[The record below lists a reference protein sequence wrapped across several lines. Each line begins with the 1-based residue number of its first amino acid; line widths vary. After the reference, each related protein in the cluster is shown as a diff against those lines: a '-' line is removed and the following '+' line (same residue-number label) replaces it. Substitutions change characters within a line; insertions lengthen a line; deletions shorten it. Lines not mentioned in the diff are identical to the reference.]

1 MGTEK
6 KAGDLEEIQVLEGIS
21 ESEEIDRRVEEL
33 MAPEEEGNGKKKKK
47 KQKQKT
53 GHRSSEGGF
62 HPVRRFKGFSRK
74 RKIITVLV
82 LAAVVL
88 FGFSRMSGKAY
99 GKRSCIRHRQR
110 GCGVQYSCGNHCHEC
125 EGRRYRD
132 ERTGAGCG
140 GQHGSGAGSA
150 DCPERLR
157 PCCG

>member
-82 LAAVVL
+82 LAAVICL
-88 FGFSRMSGKAY
+88 
-99 GKRSCIRHRQR
+99 
-110 GCGVQYSCGNHCHEC
+110 
-125 EGRRYRD
+125 
-132 ERTGAGCG
+132 
-140 GQHGSGAGSA
+140 GSPV
-150 DCPERLR
+150 CPEERRSWGSRL
-157 PCCG
+157 P

>member
-62 HPVRRFKGFSRK
+62 HQTGR
-74 RKIITVLV
+74 
-82 LAAVVL
+82 
-88 FGFSRMSGKAY
+88 SGKAY

-125 EGRRYRD
+125 EG
-132 ERTGAGCG
+132 G
-140 GQHGSGAGSA
+140 
-150 DCPERLR
+150 
-157 PCCG
+157 